1 MTGRSREAEKFELVH
16 TVIIEEKTAV
26 DYEGQGAENPRTGA
40 GEEGS
45 EDYEGQGADNP
56 RRRHPP

>member
-1 MTGRSREAEKFELVH
+1 MVH

-26 DYEGQGAENPRTGA
+26 DYEGQGAENPRKGA
-40 GEEGS
+40 GEERS

-56 RRRHPP
+56 RRRRPP